1 MELKLVRSEFTEKS
15 TIGELFVNNKFECFT
30 LEDKVRP
37 LKVMGATAIPAGE
50 YEVIISF
57 SNRFQRPLP
66 LLLKVPDF
74 EGIRIHPGN
83 TDKDT
88 QGCILV
94 GQIKG
99 IDFLGQSRDAFN
111 ALFKKLQAV
120 TKKEKILIRI
130 TQDLLQVPLA
140 SSVEAPSPSVV

>member
-37 LKVMGATAIPAGE
+37 LKVMGVTAIPAGE

-99 IDFLGQSRDAFN
+99 KDFLGQSRDAFN

-130 TQDLLQVPLA
+130 TQDPLQVSLA
-140 SSVEAPSPSVV
+140 SSVEVPSPSVG

>member
-30 LEDKVRP
+30 LEDKVRA
-37 LKVMGATAIPAGE
+37 LKVMGVTAIPAGE

-94 GQIKG
+94 GQTKG
-99 IDFLGQSRDAFN
+99 KDILGQSRGAFN
-111 ALFKKLQAV
+111 ALFEKLQAV

-130 TQDLLQVPLA
+130 TQDPLQVLLA
-140 SSVEAPSPSVV
+140 SPVEVPKPSAD